1 MALTKRKVSP
11 RVPLDRRKLETMM
24 FGVSSL
30 AILALLLSFS
40 PLPQTRRLP
49 LPDDSW
55 QPSTKPASQDAPAD
69 VMAVKRAASLA
80 RQAGR
85 NRVAA
90 LAGSGNGAASANQL
104 LAWGANQLLLPAV
117 QDLARSLYLTR
128 ASWFNGQGRPVRDVL
143 LLESR
148 LPEPTRAVAE
158 ALLSLQR
165 DFDLT
170 DAETLSKQPE
180 HAPTESPSQIF
191 QVGEAHYGVVAVAP
205 SDFWPENL
213 LDLLLDYIKGGG
225 RVVFLGRQP
234 LSIQRLL
241 FRTGVVRV
249 GDAREDIER
258 GIGNAV
264 NSDFRA
270 SLGDTD
276 DAAPSIR
283 YQHRSDAKRDYY
295 FVVNTDREHSVSVRL
310 GIAVGGS
317 IEEWDLSTGRV
328 TPLRTPV
335 KEISAGGSIALVV
348 VR

>member
-1 MALTKRKVSP
+1 MTFGGSP
-11 RVPLDRRKLETMM
+11 
-24 FGVSSL
+24 L
-30 AILALLLSFS
+30 AILALLLSF
-40 PLPQTRRLP
+40 PPPPQTRRVP
-49 LPDDSW
+49 VPDNSW
-55 QPSTKPASQDAPAD
+55 QPIAKVTLQEAPAD

-90 LAGSGNGAASANQL
+90 LVGSGNGAASAEEL
-104 LAWGANQLLLPAV
+104 LVWGANQLLFPSGPPAGR
-117 QDLARSLYLTR
+117 DARSLYLAR
-128 ASWFNGQGRPVRDVL
+128 ASWFNGQGKPVRDVL

-148 LPEPTRAVAE
+148 LAEPTKAVAE

-170 DAETLSKQPE
+170 DSETLSKQPE
-180 HAPTESPSQIF
+180 HPKATPAETPTQIF
-191 QVGEAHYGVVAVAP
+191 QLGEAHYGVVAVAP
-205 SDFWPENL
+205 SDFWPENV
-213 LDLLLDYIKGGG
+213 LDLLLDYINGGG

-264 NSDFRA
+264 SSDFRA
-270 SLGDTD
+270 SLVDTSE
-276 DAAPSIR
+276 AAPSIL

-295 FVVNTDREHSVSVRL
+295 FVVNTDREHSVNVRL
-310 GIAVGGS
+310 GMAVGGT

-328 TPLRTPV
+328 TPLKAPV
-335 KEISAGGSIALVV
+335 KEIAAGGSVALVV
-348 VR
+348 AR